1 MKALVYHGP
10 GLRSWDTVN
19 DPAII
24 DPSDVVVR
32 IDTSTICGSDLHILR
47 GDVPETTPGTVLG
60 HEAVGTVQ
68 EIGANVSTVAIGD
81 RVLLSCVSSCGR
93 CRFCKEHRYGQC
105 LGGGGWIFGH
115 LIDGLQ
121 AEYARVPFADNSVYK
136 VPDGLSDEQ
145 VLFLADILPTAY
157 EVGVLNGMVS
167 PGDVVAIVGAGPI
180 GLAAILTAALYTPER
195 IVAIDLADSRLESA
209 VRFGADT
216 TINNGREDA
225 VARVM
230 ELTDGLGAD
239 VAFEAVGVPATFE
252 LATELIRPCGRVAN
266 IGVHGKPAALH
277 LEKLWIRDVTITTGL
292 VDTFTIPQLMKLVA
306 SGRLDPTIFATHRFA
321 LEDTMSA
328 YDTFAD
334 AANTNA
340 LKVVLQGSE
349 RDPSSN
355 GHVAAGLVVGAA

>member
-10 GLRSWDTVN
+10 GERGWDTVD
-19 DPAII
+19 DPTII
-24 DPSDVVVR
+24 DPTDAVVR
-32 IDTSTICGSDLHILR
+32 IDTSTICGTDLHILK

-68 EIGANVSTVAIGD
+68 EVGASVDAVAPGD
-81 RVLLSCVSSCGR
+81 RVLMSCVSSCGR
-93 CRFCKEHRYGQC
+93 CRYCKEGHYGQC

-121 AEYARVPFADNSVYK
+121 AEYARVPFADNSVYA
-136 VPDGLSDEQ
+136 VPEQLADEQ
-145 VLFLADILPTAY
+145 VLFLADILPTSY

-167 PGDVVAIVGAGPI
+167 PGDTVAIVGAGPI
-180 GLAAILTAALYTPER
+180 GLAAILTARLYTPGR

-209 VRFGADT
+209 RRFGADE

-239 VAFEAVGVPATFE
+239 VACEAVGVPQTFE
-252 LATELIRPCGRVAN
+252 LATELIRPGGRVAN
-266 IGVHGKPAALH
+266 IGVHGTSAELH
-277 LEKLWIRDVTITTGL
+277 LEKLWIRDITITTGL
-292 VDTFTIPQLMKLVA
+292 VDTFSIPQLLRLIA
-306 SGRLDPTIFATHRFA
+306 SGRLDPSLFATHHYP
-321 LEDTMSA
+321 LGDTMTA

-334 AANTNA
+334 AANTGA
-340 LKVVLQGSE
+340 LKVVLQGARANSAVAETE
-349 RDPSSN
+349 R
-355 GHVAAGLVVGAA
+355 VAAIV